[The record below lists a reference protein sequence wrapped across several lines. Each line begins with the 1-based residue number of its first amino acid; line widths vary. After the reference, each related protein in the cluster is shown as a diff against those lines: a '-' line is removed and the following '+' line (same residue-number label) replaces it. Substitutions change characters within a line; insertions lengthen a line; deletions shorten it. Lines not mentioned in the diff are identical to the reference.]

1 LRKLKPILTGRI
13 ILALTAL
20 VLGLIVF
27 FSLNSAKY
35 SLSDSP
41 KNEINLKIGSA
52 QITAEV
58 AQTPESIIQGLS
70 ERKSLE
76 ENSGMYFVLGEKKIA
91 TFWMKDMLFPLDII
105 WIDNGIIVEIDETA
119 PIPTN
124 NYVPSFTSQREVTH
138 VLEVNSGF
146 VDKHG
151 IQKGDSVI
159 IVK

>member
-41 KNEINLKIGSA
+41 KNEINVKIGSA

-91 TFWMKDMLFPLDII
+91 TFWMKDMLFSLDII
-105 WIDNGIIVEIDETA
+105 WIDNGKIVGINENVSVPTNDI
-119 PIPTN
+119 IPT
-124 NYVPSFTSQREVTH
+124 YTSTQPITRGLLANTT
-138 VLEVNSGF
+138 
-146 VDKHG
+146 
-151 IQKGDSVI
+151 
-159 IVK
+159 

>member
-91 TFWMKDMLFPLDII
+91 TFWMKDMLFSIDII
-105 WIDNGIIVEIDETA
+105 WISADKKIVHIETNLS
-119 PIPTN
+119 PDTYPK
-124 NYVPSFTSQREVTH
+124 SFSPFEPAQY
-138 VLEVNSGF
+138 VLEVNAGTATENVWTPGVQVEF
-146 VDKHG
+146 
-151 IQKGDSVI
+151 
-159 IVK
+159 

>member
-1 LRKLKPILTGRI
+1 MRKLKPILTGRI

-91 TFWMKDMLFPLDII
+91 TFWMKDMLFSLDII
-105 WIDNGIIVEIDETA
+105 WIDNGKIVGINENVSVPTNDI
-119 PIPTN
+119 IPT
-124 NYVPSFTSQREVTH
+124 YTSTQPVTH
-138 VLEVNSGF
+138 VLEVNAGF
-146 VDKHG
+146 ASKHNIEVG
-151 IQKGDSVI
+151 STVEATN
-159 IVK
+159 

>member
-1 LRKLKPILTGRI
+1 MRKLKPILTGRI
-13 ILALTAL
+13 ILTLTAL
-20 VLGLIVF
+20 VLSLIVI
-27 FSLNSAKY
+27 FSLNSGK
-35 SLSDSP
+35 SKISKFV
-41 KNEINLKIGSA
+41 KNEIKLKVGNV
-52 QITAEV
+52 QVVAEL
-58 AQTPESIIQGLS
+58 AETEESLAQGLS
-70 ERKSLE
+70 GRKSLE